1 MEDKI
6 NEIVKIA
13 KMYASDIEDYTD
25 IIEDLRVE
33 GYEDEHFKLYEIIRD
48 LLGKKLEKQIREVFT
63 DSVQIVQKCTDLYD
77 SGNAVA
83 RVQPVYS
90 IIAVPAIVFLFLS
103 SFVDIYKNL

>member
-63 DSVQIVQKCTDLYD
+63 DSV
-77 SGNAVA
+77 
-83 RVQPVYS
+83 
-90 IIAVPAIVFLFLS
+90 
-103 SFVDIYKNL
+103 